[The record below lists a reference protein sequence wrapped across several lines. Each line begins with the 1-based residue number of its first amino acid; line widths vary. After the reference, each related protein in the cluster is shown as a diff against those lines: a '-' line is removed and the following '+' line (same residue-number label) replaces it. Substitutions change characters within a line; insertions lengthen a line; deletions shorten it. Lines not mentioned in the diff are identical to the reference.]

1 MAGLLNLLD
10 HRGSPLPTENM
21 RSQFDIAL
29 TQRRAEALIKLL
41 EDEIRDSRELI
52 HESERLQQHVA
63 HLLHLKTNV
72 IPAQ

>member
-1 MAGLLNLLD
+1 
-10 HRGSPLPTENM
+10 M

-29 TQRRAEALIKLL
+29 TQRRTETLIKLM

-52 HESERLQQHVA
+52 RESERLQQHVA
-63 HLLHLKTNV
+63 KLIHLKTNV